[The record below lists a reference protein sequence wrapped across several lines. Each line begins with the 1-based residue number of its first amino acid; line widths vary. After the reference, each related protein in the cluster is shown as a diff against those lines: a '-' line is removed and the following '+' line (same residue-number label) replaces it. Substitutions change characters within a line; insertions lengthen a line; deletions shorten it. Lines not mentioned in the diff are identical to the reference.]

1 MDNPKDTSPSPA
13 PPPEPVGGVLHIFA
27 AARYSI
33 GGLGVLARET
43 AFKLEIVCAAILYA
57 LFALAG
63 ASSTQYLVLT
73 ILALV
78 VLSAEALNT
87 AIELIV
93 DEISPHKSE
102 FAKKTKDLGS
112 FAVACL
118 QIATGLYAAYVLGGA
133 WMG

>member
-1 MDNPKDTSPSPA
+1 M
-13 PPPEPVGGVLHIFA
+13 HIFA

-33 GGLGVLARET
+33 GGLSVLAKET
-43 AFKLEIVCAAILYA
+43 AFKLELVCAVILYA
-57 LFALAG
+57 LFAVAG
-63 ASSTQYLVLT
+63 ASALQYLVLT

-93 DEISPHKSE
+93 DEISPNRSE
-102 FAKKTKDLGS
+102 FARKTKDLGS

-118 QIATGLYAAYVLGGA
+118 QIATGLYAAYVLVGTWIA
-133 WMG
+133 